1 VAMGKVLM
9 VGWKL
14 VLLTFFLFFS
24 YSVAS
29 KLLGLSDVPQNM
41 QNGNGFL
48 MVLAACALQS
58 VVLSY
63 PILRSP
69 LRGGWLV
76 LNMFLIFY
84 GIATFLTQIET
95 VVFLQ
100 YLVNVVPVADV
111 PWLFLQGAVV
121 AALFSPFAVLIW
133 GKMRRREGI
142 PNETRYPTMSWKA
155 WVLKI
160 ILLAVLYVVIYVGFG
175 ALVFRPLAGRAF
187 QEYYAGLTL
196 PFWILLFQMVRAIL
210 WVGMALLVIEVMKGA
225 WWEMRLGVALL
236 FSVLMGSL
244 LLFPNP
250 YMPVNIRMAHFVEI
264 TSSNFL
270 FGWVVVWVL
279 LRRRPGPNE
288 SVAGT

>member
-1 VAMGKVLM
+1 MGKVFVAGL
-9 VGWKL
+9 KL

-29 KLLGLSDVPQNM
+29 RFLGLSDVPQNT
-41 QNGNGFL
+41 QNGNGFF

-76 LNMFLIFY
+76 LNMFLVFY

-95 VVFLQ
+95 VVFLR
-100 YLVNVVPVADV
+100 YLVNVVPVTDV
-111 PWLFLQGAVV
+111 PGLFLQGTVV

-133 GKMRRREGI
+133 GKMRRRERTS
-142 PNETRYPTMSWKA
+142 NETRRPTMSWKA

-160 ILLAVLYVVIYVGFG
+160 ILLAVFYVVIYAGFG
-175 ALVFRPLAGRAF
+175 ALIFRPLAGWAF

-196 PFWILLFQMVRAIL
+196 PFWILPFQMVRAIL
-210 WVGMALLVIEVMKGA
+210 WVGMALLVIKVMEGA
-225 WWEMRLGVALL
+225 WWEMRLGVAFL
-236 FSVLMGSL
+236 FSLLMGSL

-250 YMPVNIRMAHFVEI
+250 YMPVTIRMAHFVEI

-270 FGWVVVWVL
+270 FGWVAVWVL

-288 SVAGT
+288 SVAGA

>member
-9 VGWKL
+9 FGWKL

-160 ILLAVLYVVIYVGFG
+160 ILLAVFYVVIYMGFG

-196 PFWILLFQMVRAIL
+196 PFWIFPFQMVRAIL
-210 WVGMALLVIEVMKGA
+210 WVGMALLVIEVMKGT
-225 WWEMRLGVALL
+225 WWEMRLG
-236 FSVLMGSL
+236 GSS
-244 LLFPNP
+244 P
-250 YMPVNIRMAHFVEI
+250 
-264 TSSNFL
+264 L
-270 FGWVVVWVL
+270 FGAHGFFAL
-279 LRRRPGPNE
+279 I
-288 SVAGT
+288 S